1 MQVYAYLRVLSDET
15 TIRSLHSE
23 TNVPNAATK
32 PTKARRGEGDES
44 VWWNWQTRQVSI
56 EADNL
61 DDGLR
66 ELLLSHRAIFP
77 MIKRVS
83 DLGADVYLEVVT
95 QYDQGESPRGLF
107 LSTETVLLL
116 SEMGGAFD
124 LDVRSDG

>member
-1 MQVYAYLRVLSDET
+1 
-15 TIRSLHSE
+15 
-23 TNVPNAATK
+23 
-32 PTKARRGEGDES
+32 

-56 EADNL
+56 EAVNI
-61 DDGLR
+61 DGKLR
-66 ELLLSHRAIFP
+66 ELLLSHRTIFP

-107 LSTETVLLL
+107 LSAETVLLL

-124 LDVRSDG
+124 HDVYSGE